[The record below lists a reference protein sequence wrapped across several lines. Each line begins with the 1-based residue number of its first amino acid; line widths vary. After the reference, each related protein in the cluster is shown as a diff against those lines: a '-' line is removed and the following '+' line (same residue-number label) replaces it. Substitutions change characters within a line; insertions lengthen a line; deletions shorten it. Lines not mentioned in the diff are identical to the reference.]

1 MGFPRPRILEL
12 VAISFCRGSSHP
24 RDQTCISCLG
34 REIVYLWATWE
45 VQFFSRQWEN
55 LVELEGDRYNWVSLK
70 GWIQELETGTK
81 ESRHTSPFPLC
92 QEPDVDFFFYTT
104 MVIDVRYWVPM
115 SNSCDF
121 LPDFLIRSF
130 GSAVARRIQAYGSV
144 FSKCDPQTITWEFVR
159 SAE

>member
-1 MGFPRPRILEL
+1 MGFPRQEYWNGLPFPLQGI
-12 VAISFCRGSSHP
+12 FPP

-34 REIVYLWATWE
+34 REIVYHWATWE

-55 LVELEGDRYNWVSLK
+55 LIELEGDRYNWASLK
-70 GWIQELETGTK
+70 GWIQELETCY
-81 ESRHTSPFPLC
+81 EQNLPFSPVPRARC
-92 QEPDVDFFFYTT
+92 RFFYRT

-130 GSAVARRIQAYGSV
+130 GSAVARRIQAYGSGLLKV
-144 FSKCDPQTITWEFVR
+144 WPSDNHLGNC
-159 SAE
+159 

>member
-92 QEPDVDFFFYTT
+92 QEPDVDFFLYNHG
-104 MVIDVRYWVPM
+104 YWCKILS
-115 SNSCDF
+115 SNVKFLWLLTRLSDKIIWISCGQENPGIWQCLLKVWPSDNH
-121 LPDFLIRSF
+121 LGI
-130 GSAVARRIQAYGSV
+130 
-144 FSKCDPQTITWEFVR
+144 C
-159 SAE
+159 